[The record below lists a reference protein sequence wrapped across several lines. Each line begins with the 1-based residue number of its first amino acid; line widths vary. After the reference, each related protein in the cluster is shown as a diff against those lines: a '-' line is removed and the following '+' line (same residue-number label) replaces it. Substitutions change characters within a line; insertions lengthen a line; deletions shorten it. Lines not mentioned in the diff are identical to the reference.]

1 MKNFRSFLNN
11 DKSVKI
17 VALIAIFV
25 LFAAAIIGF
34 KFINNFNE
42 NNNLSEN
49 SIETE
54 PAVKSDVK
62 YSFYGWG
69 CKITL
74 STKYLPFK
82 CSSKES
88 IYFHYYCRNYFQ
100 TGSWD
105 LEDKFIYLKKSE
117 NSFLPLFETDTQ
129 LYICGYID
137 GALYLNSE
145 CCLYRVVVDEKGDID
160 YNSFSRIM
168 DKKAAPVCVKENEM
182 YLILPETSK
191 TSLSKQDAERIA
203 LHAVKQEISEE
214 EMLLYSDCRES
225 EKEYETVL
233 IYQPDLSVFN
243 INADESIEYCWKVE
257 LVANIPDWWMPS
269 ATLYIN
275 AKTGDVVYC
284 NVIYPD

>member
-74 STKYLPFK
+74 STKYLPF
-82 CSSKES
+82 
-88 IYFHYYCRNYFQ
+88 
-100 TGSWD
+100 G
-105 LEDKFIYLKKSE
+105 
-117 NSFLPLFETDTQ
+117 
-129 LYICGYID
+129 G
-137 GALYLNSE
+137 
-145 CCLYRVVVDEKGDID
+145 
-160 YNSFSRIM
+160 
-168 DKKAAPVCVKENEM
+168 
-182 YLILPETSK
+182 
-191 TSLSKQDAERIA
+191 
-203 LHAVKQEISEE
+203 
-214 EMLLYSDCRES
+214 
-225 EKEYETVL
+225 
-233 IYQPDLSVFN
+233 
-243 INADESIEYCWKVE
+243 
-257 LVANIPDWWMPS
+257 
-269 ATLYIN
+269 
-275 AKTGDVVYC
+275 
-284 NVIYPD
+284 